1 MTARARFFV
10 PVLLAIVAF
19 GALLRTVWL
28 RADPPWFPTVGVI
41 WHDEGAW
48 VHNARNKVLFGDWRQ
63 DEWNPM
69 YVAPVFTAAEYASF
83 RAFGVGTWQARLVSA
98 VAGTLSIA
106 LLAFGVRRVAGTTAG
121 LIAAALL
128 ATNYVY
134 VMYDRAAIKEA
145 LMIAFIVAAWWA
157 STRAEDRAW
166 WGAAA
171 GVLAACAYFTKAAAA
186 FYVAA
191 LAIAAAWS
199 LAWPAAEH
207 HAPSSP
213 IAHRPSPRRERRAAA
228 WTIAGLAVA
237 FGAALACFVLPHWAD
252 YRFYN
257 WQMSVTRKPSYD
269 LRSILTRISWFPI
282 QHDQFSRMWF
292 VLVAAIFGAWS
303 VVIRWKRARVSE
315 RLLLLSVVLGVLEL
329 LVHDVGN
336 ERRFVFLIPILIAL
350 AAIVLARGRGLLP
363 EEAQRVSR
371 STVWLLAPAVLYTA
385 YVVCGPIAR
394 LFFIY
399 EVKGEARLSGAFAL
413 VLGGLVLM
421 FWTRA
426 ARWLSSGRWSQRTAG
441 VLTLVLVAA
450 NVVEFAQFARA
461 RTYKNYD
468 ASVALGQVLPPGTLV
483 QGKLA
488 NGLSLENRIRPIFI
502 GHGFGNFED
511 RKTRK
516 DVRYILTYT
525 VPRVGYEGSQIEDVL
540 AAYPGWRVMM
550 TFDVAETPAG
560 HDRAALIDKRAGH

>member
-1 MTARARFFV
+1 MTRRRFT
-10 PVLLAIVAF
+10 A
-19 GALLRTVWL
+19 ALLCLVMAGAALRAVWL
-28 RADPPWFPTVGVI
+28 RADPPWYPTVGVI

-48 VHNARNKVLFGDWRQ
+48 VHNARNEVLFGAWRQ
-63 DEWNPM
+63 DAWNPM
-69 YVAPVFTAAEYASF
+69 YVAPVFTLAEYASF
-83 RAFGVGTWQARLVSA
+83 RTFGVGTWQARLVSA
-98 VAGTLSIA
+98 VAGTISIA
-106 LLAFGVRRVAGTTAG
+106 LLALGVRRVAGSAAG
-121 LIAAALL
+121 LIAAGLL
-128 ATNYVY
+128 ATDYVY
-134 VMYDRAAIKEA
+134 VMYDRAAIMEA
-145 LMIAFIVAAWWA
+145 LMAAFIVAAWWA
-157 STRAEDRAW
+157 STRSEDRPAW
-166 WGAAA
+166 GLAAGAFAAA
-171 GVLAACAYFTKAAAA
+171 AYFTKAAAA

-191 LAIAAAWS
+191 LGAAALWS
-199 LAWPAAEH
+199 LLRPRSDAE
-207 HAPSSP
+207 
-213 IAHRPSPRRERRAAA
+213 SPRDERRAAV
-228 WTIAGLAVA
+228 WTLAGLALA
-237 FGAALACFVLPHWAD
+237 FGAVLALFVLPHWSD

-257 WQMSVTRKPSYD
+257 WEMSVTRKPSYD
-269 LRSILTRISWFPI
+269 LKSIVTRVSWFPI
-282 QHDQFSRMWF
+282 LHDQFSRMWF